1 MDRTLGQPLTANE
14 IDPSRRYQMQHAS
27 TRSKGSR
34 PVPSAS
40 TTGVAGL
47 RTPPV
52 SRFSTLRHQKYD
64 LFQSGWKGE
73 SVVTPKLWLI
83 GMMSSG
89 KTKVGKK
96 VSRLSGHPLV
106 DTDDE
111 IVERAGMSIPDI
123 FATRGEPVFRT
134 MESEEVARIAGGP
147 HRMVIA
153 TGGGVILDETNRRLM
168 RETGLVVL
176 LKPSLDALI
185 ARGKTRNRPLLQGHA
200 DLGARYTEIWETRKH
215 LYREASHA
223 DVPTDGKPRSL
234 VAKEVWELW
243 QSS

>member
-1 MDRTLGQPLTANE
+1 MDRTLGQPLAANE

-47 RTPPV
+47 RTPPI

-64 LFQSGWKGE
+64 LYQTGWKGE

-111 IVERAGMSIPDI
+111 IVERAGMNIP
-123 FATRGEPVFRT
+123 ALRGNVGW
-134 MESEEVARIAGGP
+134 VG
-147 HRMVIA
+147 
-153 TGGGVILDETNRRLM
+153 
-168 RETGLVVL
+168 
-176 LKPSLDALI
+176 
-185 ARGKTRNRPLLQGHA
+185 
-200 DLGARYTEIWETRKH
+200 
-215 LYREASHA
+215 
-223 DVPTDGKPRSL
+223 
-234 VAKEVWELW
+234 
-243 QSS
+243 